1 MTEAQLKRND
11 TTPSANSNMH
21 HWYCCSRNCNRDR
34 RKRCAQYSK
43 TTGKINNPAK
53 RV

>member
-1 MTEAQLKRND
+1 MNEVQLKRND
-11 TTPSANSNMH
+11 TTCTHARNMRRWH
-21 HWYCCSRNCNRDR
+21 CCSRNCNRDR

-43 TTGKINNPAK
+43 TTGKTNNPFK